1 MKLINILEAIANNNL
16 KDKTRLKVCSSSNR
30 EAFILEF
37 DISYPGTLWCIDE
50 NDETYKFN
58 YHIDFMRILNYEV
71 TIIEGG
77 FIEEG
82 SDIKISGK
90 EFLKGI
96 EAFNEAFPP
105 FKKSKKIKKL
115 PAYDYREIINET
127 DMDMKIKKEILK
139 IEERLYDYHEKIDE
153 IIKKINKD

>member
-90 EFLKGI
+90 DFLKGI

-105 FKKSKKIKKL
+105 FKKDIKIEKIPYHFSLNYIYCNLNKE
-115 PAYDYREIINET
+115 AKEEINKTINHIYDKINEIIN
-127 DMDMKIKKEILK
+127 
-139 IEERLYDYHEKIDE
+139 
-153 IIKKINKD
+153 KINKD